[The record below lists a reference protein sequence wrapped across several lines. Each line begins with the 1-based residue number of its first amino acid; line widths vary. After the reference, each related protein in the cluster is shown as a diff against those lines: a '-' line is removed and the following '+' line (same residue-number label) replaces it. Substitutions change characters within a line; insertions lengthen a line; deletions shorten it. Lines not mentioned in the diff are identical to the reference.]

1 MFSTTLTSH
10 VSKAAQYD
18 ELLAQAR
25 SLMSDE
31 TNRIANRKFSPFCSP
46 MDDGKYLPV
55 LMILSGE
62 RSFLSSIC
70 SH

>member
-1 MFSTTLTSH
+1 MIFQRIVISLLNPTT
-10 VSKAAQYD
+10 KR
-18 ELLAQAR
+18 E
-25 SLMSDE
+25 
-31 TNRIANRKFSPFCSP
+31 FSPFCSP
-46 MDDGKYLPV
+46 MDDGKYLSV